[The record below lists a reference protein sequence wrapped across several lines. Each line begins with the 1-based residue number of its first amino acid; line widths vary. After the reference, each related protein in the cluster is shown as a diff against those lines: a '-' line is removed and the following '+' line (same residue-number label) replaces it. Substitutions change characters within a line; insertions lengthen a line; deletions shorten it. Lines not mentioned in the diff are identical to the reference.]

1 MAFCLPAGANKDSKI
16 NLPRGTVEGY
26 LGNGLHYIIMPNALP
41 RPCIGM
47 RLVMKVGSLQ
57 ENDQQK
63 GGAHFLEHMSF
74 SGTKHFPQDACRRL
88 FQRERLGM
96 KCGRDIDAPSPASTV
111 HLLALTA
118 GCDFGR

>member
-1 MAFCLPAGANKDSKI
+1 MYKITKQLFLLVLLAAFCLPAGANKDSKI

-26 LGNGLHYIIMPNALP
+26 LDNGLHYIIMPNALP
-41 RPCIGM
+41 RHGIEM

-74 SGTKHFPQDACRRL
+74 SGTKHFPQNAWVD
-88 FQRERLGM
+88 
-96 KCGRDIDAPSPASTV
+96 
-111 HLLALTA
+111 
-118 GCDFGR
+118 